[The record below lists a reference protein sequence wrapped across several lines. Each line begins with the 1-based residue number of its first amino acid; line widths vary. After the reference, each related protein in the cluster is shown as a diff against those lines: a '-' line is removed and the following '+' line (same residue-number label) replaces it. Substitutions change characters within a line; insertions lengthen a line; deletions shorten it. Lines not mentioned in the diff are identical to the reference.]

1 MNDIALIGLDL
12 GKHSFHIHA
21 QDRHGHMV
29 TRKKFNRTQLMRYL
43 ANVTVCKVVMESCAG
58 AHWMARRL
66 QALGHQ
72 VKLISPQF
80 VKPFVQGNKND
91 FADAQAICEA
101 ACRPS
106 MRFVEPRDEHQ
117 QTLSA
122 LHRVREGFIRDKTA
136 TSNQIHAFL
145 LEFGISLP
153 KGSTIIKKLP
163 TVLAVNEDA
172 LPPKL
177 VAVLIRLQTHY
188 LYLEEQIKDI
198 ERDLLAQ
205 LKVDERCQ
213 RLLEIPGIGPITASV
228 LAGELRNATQFGN
241 ARQFAASV
249 GLVPRQYSTGGK
261 PTLLGISKRG
271 DKNLRRLLVQGARTI
286 MQRIESRNDTL
297 GHWVRG
303 LMARRHSNVV
313 ACALANKMAR
323 IAWAILA
330 RGTHY
335 QSSQLVPAS

>member
-1 MNDIALIGLDL
+1 
-12 GKHSFHIHA
+12 
-21 QDRHGHMV
+21 
-29 TRKKFNRTQLMRYL
+29 
-43 ANVTVCKVVMESCAG
+43 
-58 AHWMARRL
+58 
-66 QALGHQ
+66 
-72 VKLISPQF
+72 
-80 VKPFVQGNKND
+80 
-91 FADAQAICEA
+91 
-101 ACRPS
+101 

-122 LHRVREGFIRDKTA
+122 LHRVREGLIRDKTA

-145 LEFGISLP
+145 LEFGISLS

-163 TVLAVNEDA
+163 TVLAVNEEA

-177 VAVLIRLQTHY
+177 VTILTRLQTHY

-205 LKVDERCQ
+205 LKADERSQ

-228 LAGELRNATQFGN
+228 LAGELGNATQFGN

-271 DKNLRRLLVQGARTI
+271 DKNLRRLLVQGARTV
-286 MQRIESRNDTL
+286 MQRVDGRSDTL
-297 GHWVRG
+297 GQWVRA